1 MTLVG
6 GPLVTMLAVSKHCLA
21 FCFDIWVLTAD
32 CLVSSRVTLSGEP
45 LNGLVGDDE
54 QLKEAIDLTVIKQV
68 SIPKVRFSFWADN
81 DDILFNRPSLASG
94 GQVVITILD

>member
-1 MTLVG
+1 
-6 GPLVTMLAVSKHCLA
+6 MLAVSKHCLA